1 MSIDNDARA
10 CPRSLKLGLG
20 GVVFSGIR
28 QHRGCRCFWL
38 RSPGVNCPLSEPQAL
53 HLQKELSPSPALS
66 LQFHHAPLY
75 LEWAPVGVFS
85 SSAPQTKEP
94 KDPPAGPAGEDRAEP
109 ETCKS

>member
-1 MSIDNDARA
+1 MPLLLALF
-10 CPRSLKLGLG
+10 PG
-20 GVVFSGIR
+20 GELPI
-28 QHRGCRCFWL
+28 
-38 RSPGVNCPLSEPQAL
+38 LSEPQAL
-53 HLQKELSPSPALS
+53 HLKKELSPSPALS

-94 KDPPAGPAGEDRAEP
+94 QDPPAGPAGEDRAEL